1 MAYGCEKPVTW
12 YQVSGYREVA
22 MNTTCGTYQTDV
34 QGRQEQRFCNACAGK
49 ANRAYP
55 QGWETY
61 PGDRCSHGN
70 YVGGVGFDYMCPI
83 CEGIP

>member
-1 MAYGCEKPVTW
+1 MAYECGKPVTW

-34 QGRQEQRFCNACAGK
+34 QGRQEKRLCDDCVSK
-49 ANRAYP
+49 AHKAYP

-61 PGDRCSHGN
+61 PGDKCVHGT
-70 YVGGVGFDYMCPI
+70 YVGGVGFDYTCHI
-83 CEGIP
+83 CEGGG

>member
-1 MAYGCEKPVTW
+1 MAYGCGNPVTW

-34 QGRQEQRFCNACAGK
+34 QGRQEQRFCDACVSK
-49 ANRAYP
+49 ATKAYP

-70 YVGGVGFDYMCPI
+70 YVGGVGIDYMCPT
-83 CEGIP
+83 CESGG